1 MTVRLVLAS
10 ASPSRR
16 DLLRRAGVEPTI
28 HVSEVDEDATVE
40 KAVAAY
46 GALEPADVA
55 LTLAR
60 AKAENVRASL
70 SGPTAD
76 HLVLGCDSVLELD
89 GQALGK
95 PGTAQ
100 VATRRWEQMRGRSA
114 VLHTGHWLIDDRQDG
129 TGGTLGATASTG
141 VHFAAVSDDEIAY
154 YVATGEPL
162 RVAGAFTLEGRAA
175 PFVEAV
181 EGDPS
186 NVMGLSLPLLRT
198 LLADLDIPWPA
209 VIA

>member
-16 DLLRRAGVEPTI
+16 DLLRRAGVEPTV
-28 HVSEVDEDATVE
+28 HVSEVDEHATVE

-95 PGTAQ
+95 PVTPQ

-114 VLHTGHWLIDDRQDG
+114 VLHTGHWLIDDRPDG
-129 TGGTLGATASTG
+129 TGGTLGATASTV